1 MGCAAS
7 KPPEPPAPVERT
19 ASAIDLDKL
28 LSAAGAAFAP
38 FEEFAAAE
46 HSSENLVF
54 LRSVKAF
61 RDAAA
66 GTDTL
71 GEEASKQAAA
81 IIDTHLWKRAKQK
94 VNLPS
99 DELEPFRDRS
109 DNGTYAFTVSMFDA
123 AYARCSHRRSA
134 AHSAHPAAAA
144 HTPRAEMVRTN
155 ATSTSSCGV
164 ATA

>member
-1 MGCAAS
+1 MGCAPS
-7 KPPEPPAPVERT
+7 KPTEPPEPPART

-28 LSAAGAAFAP
+28 LSAEGATFAP

-54 LRSVKAF
+54 LRSVKGF

-66 GTDTL
+66 GTETL

-109 DNGTYAFTVSMFDA
+109 DHGTYTYNVTMFDA
-123 AYARCSHRRSA
+123 AYARIFKLIKDDTFRRWTITPS
-134 AHSAHPAAAA
+134 AHSLSEQHP
-144 HTPRAEMVRTN
+144 EL
-155 ATSTSSCGV
+155 S
-164 ATA
+164 